1 MYFLCNHGLDLAAD
15 VHQLKGSRVVWSIG
29 PCNALFDIF
38 EHYVGDVE
46 SEVERYKTAIC
57 DSL

>member
-1 MYFLCNHGLDLAAD
+1 MYFLCNHWLDLATD

-29 PCNALFDIF
+29 LCNALFDIF

-46 SEVERYKTAIC
+46 SEVL
-57 DSL
+57 DSRAF